1 MCRAPEPGG
10 ADDPRST
17 VVGVADVRIQRWGP
31 DDLWLLRRANTA
43 QMTRFLVAAETE
55 DQVESRHAKYLRNW
69 ETGEA
74 RMYRIVADGEDAGG
88 IGWWSS
94 QWLEEPVHE
103 TGWFV
108 LPEHQGRGIASAAV
122 ALVVADAR
130 AHGTY
135 PLLAAFPSVDNV
147 ASNALCARTGFTL
160 RGTDEAEFRGAMLRC
175 NVWVLD
181 LRGAEPTGS
190 R

>member
-1 MCRAPEPGG
+1 V
-10 ADDPRST
+10 T
-17 VVGVADVRIQRWGP
+17 DVRLERWGA

-43 QMTRFLVAAETE
+43 EMTRFLVAAETE
-55 DQVESRHAKYLRNW
+55 DEIENRHARYLRYR

-88 IGWWSS
+88 IGWWSTR
-94 QWLEEPVHE
+94 WHDEPVHE

-108 LPEHQGRGIASAAV
+108 LPEQQGRGVASAAV

-130 AHGTY
+130 AHGTH
-135 PLLAAFPSVDNV
+135 PTLVAFPGVENA
-147 ASNALCARTGFTL
+147 ASNRLCARSGFTL

-181 LRGAEPTGS
+181 LRTEPAAPREAPGS
-190 R
+190 TTTAVISGD